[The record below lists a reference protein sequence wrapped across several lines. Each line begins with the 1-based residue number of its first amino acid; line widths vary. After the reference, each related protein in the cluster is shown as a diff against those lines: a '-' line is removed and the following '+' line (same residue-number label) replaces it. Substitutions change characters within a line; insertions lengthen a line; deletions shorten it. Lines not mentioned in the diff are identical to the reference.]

1 MLCFRCY
8 DFFPS
13 PFFDVVRG
21 YHITTLDFIKW
32 HSQQPLPASSQ
43 LVVTF
48 QWTLKH
54 LIQPILCYTFFCVYL
69 HRFQVNIILTRN
81 TPRDHSISCPSY
93 YLERTIKK
101 PFTGS
106 IVLRYVKSGPIK
118 AVQPNV
124 PLASRSLAESFKNNI
139 FLNSLLIL
147 FNGLQKVKAQY
158 MAQEEKH
165 PIFILVKMLTS
176 LEILFIMKLYVWPCT
191 SAKIICI

>member
-1 MLCFRCY
+1 MGGGSGGGEWGGRLCRIQISSFCPQQKTMPFLMLCFRCY

-69 HRFQVNIILTRN
+69 HRFQVNIILTRH

-106 IVLRYVKSGPIK
+106 IVLRYVTS
-118 AVQPNV
+118 
-124 PLASRSLAESFKNNI
+124 SRDPSKLCGQMFPSRP
-139 FLNSLLIL
+139 
-147 FNGLQKVKAQY
+147 GLQRSHLKTIY
-158 MAQEEKH
+158 
-165 PIFILVKMLTS
+165 F
-176 LEILFIMKLYVWPCT
+176 
-191 SAKIICI
+191 